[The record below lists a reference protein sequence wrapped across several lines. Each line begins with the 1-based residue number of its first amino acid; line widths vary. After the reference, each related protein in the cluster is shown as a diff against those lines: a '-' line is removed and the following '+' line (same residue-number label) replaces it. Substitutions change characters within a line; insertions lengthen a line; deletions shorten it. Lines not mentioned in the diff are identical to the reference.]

1 MPENRPVPGSRE
13 HVVKRISA
21 ISKRLIGAMSIVCG
35 VLMTTPVT
43 AAPGWTTA
51 STIGEIIS
59 AEDGIVI
66 IVSNGGNPMNCAT
79 PTWYRL
85 RPSVANYEAT
95 VALVMSAKAQDKLM
109 QFWASSCATD
119 GASLI
124 VAAWL
129 KN

>member
-1 MPENRPVPGSRE
+1 ML
-13 HVVKRISA
+13 VKGMSA
-21 ISKRLIGAMSIVCG
+21 MKKSLVGALGAVCG
-35 VLMTTPVT
+35 VLMAAPAV

-51 STIGEIIS
+51 STIAEIIS

-66 IVSNGGNPMNCAT
+66 IVSNGSNPMNCAT

-85 RPSVANYEAT
+85 RTSVANYQAT
-95 VALVMSAKAQDKLM
+95 AALVMSAKAQGKLM

-119 GASLI
+119 GASLV